1 MSDIFV
7 KTAGLGSTGWRKAAN
22 LFVKTAGLGS
32 TGWRSAI
39 GVWIKTSTQWLRVW
53 PLSGV
58 FATRTPWIGEDSTTA
73 YADRLTSSGAIR
85 IGSNYYGNNAQ
96 WDANGWTI
104 TSYEYQW
111 RYYSGQ
117 SSSIFVDPDGTID
130 SGTGSGWTAGG
141 TGQDLLP
148 TTIWTST
155 NSTNM
160 DRKYLSFRVVA
171 NASNSTYNGI
181 SESVRPIVV
190 RRPPLNLTTN
200 LSDYTPELGVSVT
213 YSSTWDTSEARKAES
228 ARTTI
233 QWYRSSTATTS
244 GGTYLANTASYTPV
258 AADVGNYL
266 YVVETRYNSGT
277 DYDYGLVTGSTA
289 TVITTATVTGQRP
302 GAVSSVVNYNF
313 TTGTSHLFLTTGTNT
328 TSLKYSF
335 ISALSGTDFDTSEF
349 TRSVSSSTAYQFT
362 DNLINSFNLKTWNE
376 DTYSAATTYFEGNT
390 AWYAGNN
397 YTAKAATFSGSFTA
411 PTGTTGSN
419 TYWTWSG
426 SSVGSTTWSAG
437 TTYVKGDVVRS
448 SNNLYTAR
456 DPGFFGQ
463 VPTNTS
469 FWTRTTTVNYF
480 PGDYILRSGTYYF
493 AKSIFNGFYPTNT
506 GYWFTNYFPFTVQI
520 TPYNGITAGDVY
532 NHGSTIFIS
541 PNTQNDFV
549 RISSGPTISNITQS
563 QMTATYLTSIY
574 TNRVVVDV
582 KKGSPLS
589 SISGYP
595 YTKSVSGATEYTET
609 PTGLTSDTTHNFYLT
624 PRYRYTDSVF
634 YDGITAEANAKTLA
648 PFSAPTISGITFTSP
663 NSFSVAFTGGSG
675 PYYQIFWNTSGT
687 APSNTNTLYD
697 AAGSSSPIAETL
709 TVTADTTYYFW
720 IRSSTQNI
728 ATTTSSGNA
737 TAGTFSDWSSS
748 SFSIKPLAR
757 PTSLS
762 ATSDDKTKIRLTWSG
777 GAGPNYQVYWTTGS
791 TTKPT
796 DLQAS
801 FDFSAGSTS
810 PFDWTGMS
818 RGTTYYFYIRSNIS
832 TTVTNWFP
840 TAAPGIIGR
849 SPYYKPGVP
858 TSPSATA
865 SSSSQIDLSWT
876 APTTTSTQ
884 DSAESYDIYY
894 STTTTDPTSS
904 TSATTTSTTASKSIT
919 GLTANTDYY
928 FWVRAANTDN
938 TGTNASAWTARFT
951 AKTSAAAPVN
961 TAVPN
966 LSTNTTDFR
975 AGSVI
980 TVNAGTWTGAS
991 SYKYELIYGSATPL
1005 SDTSSAT
1012 RTLNSSNQYTIS
1024 TADASSPSYYFK
1036 ARVTA
1041 YSGASQTGTS
1051 TTAYGTTSA
1060 RSYISNPSTT
1070 IAVSSATSNGFT
1082 ISGTVGPIVGSP
1094 AVVFASISEIQIW
1107 NSSQTSIV
1115 STITT
1120 GLPAVNAT
1128 TGAWSYT
1135 WTGGAATTQYYAKAV
1150 AKATDSAGTTA
1161 TSVFS
1166 SAITTLAVFTT
1177 PNPGVPAS
1185 FVFSRNL
1192 NGGTSTTRRN
1202 WFWNVS
1208 SGIGSYSYVIYDL
1221 YVWDQTTQ
1229 PTTTGITG
1237 ATWHSTFGTSTS
1249 SAPVSNAQTYNLSGT
1264 TTPIYRTMAR
1274 GSSYNGSNSTAITT
1288 RSTASWGKARC
1299 RVTGTNGTEYTGSFT
1314 AYE

>member
-32 TGWRSAI
+32 TGWKSAI

-58 FATRTPWIGEDSTTA
+58 FATRTPWIGDNSTTA

-104 TSYEYQW
+104 TSYGYQW
-111 RYYSGQ
+111 RYYEGQ
-117 SSSIFVDPDGTID
+117 SSSIYVDPSGTID

-181 SESVRPIVV
+181 SESVRPIIV
-190 RRPPLNLTTN
+190 RRPPLNLTTA

-233 QWYRSSTATTS
+233 EWYRSSTSTTS

-277 DYDYGLVTGSTA
+277 DYDYGIVTGSTA

-302 GAVSSVVNYNF
+302 GAISNVVNYNF

-328 TSLKYSF
+328 TSVKYSF
-335 ISALSGTDFDTSEF
+335 ISALYGTDFDTSEF

-362 DNLINSFNLKTWNE
+362 DNLINLFNIKIWNE
-376 DTYSAATTYFEGNT
+376 DTYSPATTYFLGNT
-390 AWYAGNN
+390 VWYAGNR
-397 YTAKAATFSGSFTA
+397 YTL
-411 PTGTTGSN
+411 TTTRYNTVSPFQEIGVSN
-419 TYWTWSG
+419 
-426 SSVGSTTWSAG
+426 
-437 TTYVKGDVVRS
+437 
-448 SNNLYTAR
+448 
-456 DPGFFGQ
+456 Q
-463 VPTNTS
+463 VPTNTAW
-469 FWTRTTTVNYF
+469 WTRTTTVNYF
-480 PGDYILRSGTYYF
+480 PGDYILRGGTYYF

-520 TPYNGITAGDVY
+520 TPYNGITSGDVY
-532 NHGSTIFIS
+532 DHGSTIFIS

-549 RISSGPTISNITQS
+549 RISSGPTISGITQS

-582 KKGSPLS
+582 KKGSPLT

-595 YTKSVSGATEYTET
+595 YTKTVSGATEYTET
-609 PTGLTSDTTHNFYLT
+609 PTSLTADTTHYFYLT

-634 YDGITAEANAKTLA
+634 YDGITSEVNAKTLA

-663 NSFSVAFTGGSG
+663 NSFSVAFTDGSG
-675 PYYQIFWNTSGT
+675 PYYQIYWNTSGT
-687 APSNTNTLYD
+687 APSNTATFYD
-697 AAGSSSPIAETL
+697 AAGSSSPIVDTL
-709 TVTADTTYYFW
+709 TVTAETTYYFW
-720 IRSSTQNI
+720 VRSSTQNI

-737 TAGTFSDWSSS
+737 TAGTFSNWSSS
-748 SFSIKPLAR
+748 ASIKPFAR

-791 TTKPT
+791 TTRPT
-796 DLQAS
+796 DLQALS
-801 FDFSAGSTS
+801 DFSAGSTS
-810 PFDWTGMS
+810 PYDWTGMA

-832 TTVTNWFP
+832 TTYTNWFP
-840 TAAPGIIGR
+840 AAAPGASGR
-849 SPYYKPGVP
+849 APYYKPGVP
-858 TSPSATA
+858 TSPSAST
-865 SSSSQIDLSWT
+865 SSSTQIDLTWT
-876 APTTTSTQ
+876 APTTGATQ
-884 DSAESYDIYY
+884 DAAEGYDIYY
-894 STTTTDPTSS
+894 STSTTDPTSS

-928 FWVRAANTDN
+928 FWVRSTNTDN
-938 TGTNASAWTARFT
+938 TGTNASAWTSRFT
-951 AKTSAAAPVN
+951 AKTSAAAPTN
-961 TAVPN
+961 TAVPT
-966 LSTNTTDFR
+966 LSTNTTDFK

-980 TVNAGTWTGAS
+980 TVNSGTWTGAS
-991 SYKYELIYGSATPL
+991 SYKYELLYGSSTPIL
-1005 SDTSSAT
+1005 DTSSSTKALDT
-1012 RTLNSSNQYTIS
+1012 SQQYTITNS
-1024 TADASSPSYYFK
+1024 DASSPSYYFK

-1041 YSGASQTGTS
+1041 YSGANQTGTS
-1051 TTAYGTTSA
+1051 TTAYGTTSD

-1070 IAVSSATSNGFT
+1070 ISVGTATSSGFT
-1082 ISGTVGPIVGSP
+1082 ISGTVAP
-1094 AVVFASISEIQIW
+1094 VVSSSVFSSISEIQIW
-1107 NSSQTSIV
+1107 NSAQTLKV
-1115 STITT
+1115 ATITT
-1120 GLPAVNAT
+1120 GLPSVNPT
-1128 TGAWSYT
+1128 TGAWSYI
-1135 WTGGAATTQYYAKAV
+1135 WTGGSSNTGYYAKAV
-1150 AKATDSAGTTA
+1150 AKAKDSAGTTA
-1161 TSVFS
+1161 TSSFS
-1166 SAITTLAVFTT
+1166 TLITTTTTFTT
-1177 PNPGVPAS
+1177 PTPGVPAS
-1185 FVFSRNL
+1185 FVFSRVL

-1221 YVWDQTTQ
+1221 YVWNQTTQ
-1229 PTTTGITG
+1229 PTETGTAG
-1237 ATWHSTFGTSTS
+1237 HSHFSTFGSSTT
-1249 SAPVSNAQTYNLSGT
+1249 SAPVANAATFTYT
-1264 TTPIYRTMAR
+1264 TGNSRTMAR
-1274 GSSYNGSNSTAITT
+1274 GSSYDGSNGTVIPT

-1299 RVTGTNGTEYTGSFT
+1299 RVIATNGTTYGANNNNWT
-1314 AYE
+1314 AWA